1 LNFRFGNECGLR
13 DRNFELRVEEL
24 EKTSC
29 GITQLVSLSNPQSAI
44 RNPQFL
50 SVTPALMTSL
60 GQVVVAV
67 ENYRW
72 STLDQIK
79 KARTDREFGER
90 ILQRWRQAKEKIGV
104 TVTPTG
110 LRLPR
115 LALPDFDEVGEI
127 ARFLW
132 DEGLPGEFPFLTAA
146 YAEQYLEPGA
156 AESTDK
162 VAGQAQN
169 KRGSEEPTRL
179 FAGLGLGEDTNA
191 RFHYLSRNQRS
202 KRLSTA
208 FDGPTLYGVGSGA
221 NGVFGK
227 IGEGGVAIDTVD
239 DMERLYAGFE
249 LAQPEV
255 SVSMTISGPAPILLA
270 MYIAAA
276 KHRFGLDVARKL
288 RGTIQAD
295 VLKEVQ
301 AQNELI
307 FPIEPSLR
315 FLADMV
321 DYCSRQLPRW
331 YPISIS
337 GYHIAEAG
345 ATPVQQAAYTLSNGF
360 AYVDDFQKRGM
371 DVNVFGPRLSFFLD
385 CGLDVEYVALARVCR
400 KIWAIG
406 MRDVHGADERAQ
418 ILKLHTQTSGRSL
431 IAADWRNNLTRTA
444 LELMLACMNA
454 TNSCHSNSADEPF
467 TTPSEEY
474 ARYAAH
480 AQSILLEESGLFKHM
495 MNTLQGS
502 PGMKVVGNAVEEGIL
517 EEFREIEQQGGVIGA
532 VERRYQRSQIQ
543 ASGHLLE
550 RQIYEG
556 IRPVIGLNRYND
568 PDGNW
573 PEVHMIRTPNEK
585 KQLQRDRLQDFEKRH
600 AGEKERCLDQ
610 LTEVVEQGGNVFEE
624 LIRTVEH
631 CSLGQITERLC
642 EVVGKFRPMV

>member
-1 LNFRFGNECGLR
+1 MPF
-13 DRNFELRVEEL
+13 
-24 EKTSC
+24 
-29 GITQLVSLSNPQSAI
+29 
-44 RNPQFL
+44 
-50 SVTPALMTSL
+50 L
-60 GQVVVAV
+60 GQIILAV
-67 ENYRW
+67 EDYRR
-72 STLDQIK
+72 STAEQVR
-79 KARTDREFGER
+79 KARTDREFGEQLLR
-90 ILQRWRQAKEKIGV
+90 KWRGAKDKIGT

-115 LALPDFDEVGEI
+115 LALPDFDEAGEI
-127 ARFLW
+127 ARFMW

-146 YAEQYLEPGA
+146 YAEQYLEPVTTEPIGNGKQK
-156 AESTDK
+156 SD
-162 VAGQAQN
+162 QAL
-169 KRGSEEPTRL
+169 SEEPTRL
-179 FAGLGLGEDTNA
+179 FAGLGLAEDTNA
-191 RFHYLSRNQRS
+191 RFHYLSGNQRS

-208 FDGPTLYGVGSGA
+208 FDGPTLYGVGAGTD
-221 NGVFGK
+221 GVFGK
-227 IGEGGVAIDTVD
+227 IGEGGVAIDTVE
-239 DMERLYAGFE
+239 DMERLYAGFA
-249 LAQPEV
+249 LDQPDV

-270 MYIAAA
+270 MYLAAA
-276 KHRFGLDVARKL
+276 KRRFGPDVSSKL

-295 VLKEVQ
+295 VLKEIQ

-307 FPIEPSLR
+307 FPIESSLR

-321 DYCSRQLPRW
+321 DYCSRQMPKW

-360 AYVDDFQKRGM
+360 AYVDYFRSRGM
-371 DVNVFGPRLSFFLD
+371 DLNVFGPRLSFFLD
-385 CGLDVEYVALARVCR
+385 CALDVEYVALARICR

-406 MRDVHGADERAQ
+406 MRDVFGADKRAQ

-480 AQSILLEESGLFKHM
+480 AQAILLEESGLFKHM

-502 PGMKVVGNAVEEGIL
+502 PGMKMVGNAVEAAIL

-543 ASGHLLE
+543 ASSYLLE
-550 RQIYEG
+550 RQIG
-556 IRPVIGLNRYND
+556 DGTRPVIGLNRYQNPTGD
-568 PDGNW
+568 W
-573 PEVHMIRTPNEK
+573 PEVHMIRTPKEK
-585 KQLQRDRLQDFEKRH
+585 KQLQLDRLHDFERRH
-600 AGEKERCLDQ
+600 QGEKDHSLDR
-610 LTEVVEQGGNVFEE
+610 LSKVVEQGGNVFEE
-624 LIRTVEH
+624 LIYTVEH